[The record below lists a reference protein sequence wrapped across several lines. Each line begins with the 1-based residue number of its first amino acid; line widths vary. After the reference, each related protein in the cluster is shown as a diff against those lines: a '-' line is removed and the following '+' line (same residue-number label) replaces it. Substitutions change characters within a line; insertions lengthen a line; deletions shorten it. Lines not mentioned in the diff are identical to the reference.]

1 MKKTIIVLTILFY
14 SASSAF
20 AQCKISQDKFPDGTM
35 YQQTEPS
42 LMYQTSKKKIVERL
56 STDEENYFISISPSP
71 FLPKPAG
78 EKQKKDLIAVLSN
91 GKTYKLS
98 HFDSRY
104 IDKDSSFQML
114 FLFDKKDIADFRKY
128 DIQKVVLNDGT
139 AVDATYTLVLHPDA
153 VKKQFA
159 CFMKKAE
166 N

>member
-1 MKKTIIVLTILFY
+1 MKRAIIFLLVLC
-14 SASSAF
+14 SSLTGVI

-35 YQQTEPS
+35 YQQTEKS

-78 EKQKKDLIAVLSN
+78 EKQKKDLIAFLSN
-91 GKTYKLS
+91 GKSYKLA

-104 IDKDSSFQML
+104 LDKDSSFQML
-114 FLFDKKDIADFRKY
+114 FLFDKKDIADFQKY
-128 DIQKVVLNDGT
+128 DIKRIVLNDGT

-159 CFMKKAE
+159 CFMKKTE
-166 N
+166 H